1 MVDFQSKCTVRAPKI
16 SGSIKLQGACPY
28 RIRAEM
34 CNATGE
40 VLVTFTA
47 THEGHK
53 DELSC
58 QPLSETEQTSIV
70 EQIKM
75 GISYEV
81 ILKKAREMQIDECSR
96 LNLLTIKDIRYLAEK
111 HGLQGKGTKK
121 DDFALGYMNEEMKYM
136 LQTYGKRIVCLD
148 GTHGTNPYNFELT
161 TLLVLDDLNIGYP
174 TVFLISNRKDTVVQK
189 VFLAEIKKKI
199 ENLVPQHF
207 MTDDTLIYYN
217 AWTSIK
223 DVYWKKKKEG
233 KHRTGE
239 AAKRTTKWE
248 HMDALA
254 FLDKVTT
261 YRQTVTN
268 VTTTNEEDNK
278 SSQAADEVVDEDV
291 VENRDETLEGE
302 ASQDT
307 ETVDEMAESQYRE
320 CGGNTVESPCRPPR
334 KRKTTNEKLLDTIKK
349 RAEGRS
355 VLFKKLE
362 SAIEDKPHPIK
373 LFFASMAE
381 TVMLFPPALAARTKM
396 RVMEVIH
403 ELELENYGAS
413 STSAYD
419 SLSRVPTSA
428 TSLSSTSSYHP
439 TRRKS
444 DTTTSYID
452 SCYSAPSSVEPPRVY
467 EDCADLFS
475 STTFQ

>member
-1 MVDFQSKCTVRAPKI
+1 
-16 SGSIKLQGACPY
+16 
-28 RIRAEM
+28 
-34 CNATGE
+34 
-40 VLVTFTA
+40 
-47 THEGHK
+47 
-53 DELSC
+53 
-58 QPLSETEQTSIV
+58 
-70 EQIKM
+70 M

-217 AWTSIK
+217 AWTSIKNQNVRANTWEEISQVVSKNVEECKKRWKNLK

>member
-1 MVDFQSKCTVRAPKI
+1 
-16 SGSIKLQGACPY
+16 
-28 RIRAEM
+28 
-34 CNATGE
+34 
-40 VLVTFTA
+40 
-47 THEGHK
+47 
-53 DELSC
+53 
-58 QPLSETEQTSIV
+58 
-70 EQIKM
+70 M

-223 DVYWKKKKEG
+223 NQNVRANTWEEISQVVSKNVEECKKRWKNLKDVYWKKKKEG

-261 YRQTVTN
+261 YRQY
-268 VTTTNEEDNK
+268 K
-278 SSQAADEVVDEDV
+278 HI
-291 VENRDETLEGE
+291 LW
-302 ASQDT
+302 
-307 ETVDEMAESQYRE
+307 
-320 CGGNTVESPCRPPR
+320 PPR